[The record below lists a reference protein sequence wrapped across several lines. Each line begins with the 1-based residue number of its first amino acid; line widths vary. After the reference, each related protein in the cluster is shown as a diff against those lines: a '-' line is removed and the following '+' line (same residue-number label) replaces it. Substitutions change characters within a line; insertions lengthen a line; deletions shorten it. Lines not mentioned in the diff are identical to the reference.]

1 MFRLSPIRPHPHQV
15 ELDLR
20 GPVHTGSRPT
30 PGTGSVVRNS
40 VRKAQTLPKSS
51 DGQMLDHPERW
62 LIIGQLIGFTRLR
75 IGF

>member
-1 MFRLSPIRPHPHQV
+1 
-15 ELDLR
+15 
-20 GPVHTGSRPT
+20 
-30 PGTGSVVRNS
+30 VRNS